1 VTFLTAVAL
10 AVAVLAVAPYL
21 AHRLRRR
28 GAEEQAFP
36 PARLVPPTL
45 PQARRRSRLEDKAL
59 FATRAVAVVLLAA
72 LGATPLVRC
81 SRLSLQRS
89 SGASVAMAIVVD
101 DSMSMRA
108 GGASARSRFER
119 ARQGALEILASA
131 REGDAAGIV
140 LAGAPARV
148 GLAPTTDL
156 GAVRSALLALS
167 ESDRA
172 TDLDAALSLSH
183 ELLSSLPQSDRRTV
197 VLSDLADGHPEAP
210 PLGESSPDPVWVALP
225 ELRAQGLDCAVVR
238 AQRSGAKV
246 VATLECG
253 PGASLAGRDVVVEDA
268 SSKVLGRASP
278 SAANDVTV
286 LLPSEDAAAAK
297 ARLTGTDAVAADD
310 VAPVLPAM
318 ARGSVAV
325 VADETS
331 ETVVTG
337 GAPIFERA
345 LSALKLDV
353 DVRPIPDFPDR
364 VEDLAATLGVLLDD
378 PPGLTP
384 EQRRAL
390 ATYLDG
396 GGVIL
401 LALGPR
407 AAAAPLGA
415 TLEPILRRAVLW
427 SENSAGGA
435 DPASAEGEMSSA
447 ADGLADLHAAR
458 RAVLAAED
466 VPAFTP
472 LVKWTDG
479 PPLVARK
486 VVGRGAVWI
495 VTLPISIDD
504 SDLALRPG
512 FLALLE
518 GWAREATDREGAK
531 ESIVGATWRFAG
543 AHDVTIEGPG
553 GKLRVDRD
561 ASGPYASPPLLGA
574 YRLTVDGTAETRVAT
589 VPERELDLRP
599 RAAAETASGGRVG
612 ERRAV
617 VDVSGPVALLLLA
630 VTAIEM
636 ALRLWTRRAQI

>member
-1 VTFLTAVAL
+1 MTFLTALAL

-28 GAEEQAFP
+28 RAEEQTFP
-36 PARLVPPTL
+36 PARLVPATL
-45 PQARRRSRLEDKAL
+45 PMARRRSRLEDKAL
-59 FATRAVAVVLLAA
+59 FATRAAAVVLLAA

-89 SGASVAMAIVVD
+89 SGASVAMAIVMD

-108 GGASARSRFER
+108 GAPGRSRFER
-119 ARQGALEILASA
+119 ARQAALEILASA

-156 GAVRSALLALS
+156 GAVRTALLALS

-172 TDLDAALSLSH
+172 TDLDAGLSLAH
-183 ELLSSLPQSDRRTV
+183 DLLSSMPQSDRRV
-197 VLSDLADGHPEAP
+197 VLLSDLADGHADAP
-210 PLGESSPDPVWVALP
+210 PLGESSPDPVWIALP
-225 ELRAQGLDCAVVR
+225 ELRAEGVDCAIAR

-246 VATLECG
+246 VASVRCG
-253 PGASLAGRDVVVEDA
+253 PGAGIAGREVVVEDA
-268 SSKVLGRASP
+268 HGKVIGRASP
-278 SAANDVTV
+278 SAANEVTV
-286 LLPSEDAAAAK
+286 LLPSEDAVAAT
-297 ARLTGTDAVAADD
+297 ARLTGEDAVAADD
-310 VAPVLPAM
+310 VAPVLPAT
-318 ARGSVAV
+318 ARGAVAV
-325 VADETS
+325 VADATT

-364 VEDLAATLGVLLDD
+364 VEDLAGTLGVMLDD

-390 ATYLDG
+390 ASYLDG
-396 GGVIL
+396 GGVLL

-415 TLEPILRRAVLW
+415 TLEPILRRAVGW
-427 SENSAGGA
+427 SETSAPGA
-435 DPASAEGEMSSA
+435 DPASAEGEMASSA
-447 ADGLADLHAAR
+447 ETLFELHAPR
-458 RAVLAAED
+458 RAVLAADD
-466 VPAFTP
+466 VSAFVP
-472 LVKWTDG
+472 LVKWRDG
-479 PPLVARK
+479 APLVARK
-486 VVGRGAVWI
+486 AVGRGVVWI
-495 VTLPISIDD
+495 VTLPVSIDQ

-518 GWAREATDREGAK
+518 GWAREARDRAATK
-531 ESIVGATWRFAG
+531 ETVAGATWRFAG
-543 AHDVTIEGPG
+543 ARDVTIEGPG
-553 GKLRVDRD
+553 GPVRVDRD
-561 ASGPYASPPLLGA
+561 ASGLHASPPRLGT
-574 YRLTVDGTAETRVAT
+574 YRLTVDGVPEIRVAT

-599 RAAAETASGGRVG
+599 RAAAEVASGRRVG
-612 ERRAV
+612 ERRAT
-617 VDVSGPVALLLLA
+617 VDVSGTVALLLLA
-630 VTAIEM
+630 ATAIEM
-636 ALRLWTRRAQI
+636 ALRLWTRRAEA